1 MLQRSR
7 CVARLPPWFD
17 RSMDLTLADIVA
29 ATNRIAEG
37 IYLSPCPESIPL
49 SEICRGRIFCKL
61 DYLQRTGS
69 FKERGA
75 RNALLLLDEAQQ
87 RRGVISAS
95 AGNHALGLA
104 YHGKLLGI
112 GVTVVMPRYAPLIKR
127 TTCLKLGAKIILHGE
142 TFGEAYEH
150 ARQLAAD
157 EGLVYIHGFNDP
169 AIIAGQGTIALEI
182 LEQVPDVE
190 AIVVPIGGAGLM
202 AGIALAVKSITPKVR
217 LVGVE
222 PARAAGFSASLAAG
236 HVVRAPVEPT
246 LADGLAVGK
255 VGELAFEIARSRVE
269 RVVTVSEEELAL
281 AMLRL
286 VELEKSVVEG
296 AGAAPLAALMTGKFP
311 ELDGLRTVIILSG
324 GNVDPLMLSRVIE
337 RGLVTDGRLC
347 RFTAVVTDRP
357 GGLAKLT
364 KLIADTGASI
374 QELVHDRTFSG
385 PDLAAANVLCTVET
399 ANRRHIEELFAALTE
414 AGVRVVPERA
424 GTLGLK
430 ATRGLDAKA

>member
-1 MLQRSR
+1 M
-7 CVARLPPWFD
+7 
-17 RSMDLTLADIVA
+17 
-29 ATNRIAEG
+29 
-37 IYLSPCPESIPL
+37 
-49 SEICRGRIFCKL
+49 
-61 DYLQRTGS
+61 
-69 FKERGA
+69 
-75 RNALLLLDEAQQ
+75 
-87 RRGVISAS
+87 
-95 AGNHALGLA
+95 
-104 YHGKLLGI
+104 
-112 GVTVVMPRYAPLIKR
+112 
-127 TTCLKLGAKIILHGE
+127 
-142 TFGEAYEH
+142 
-150 ARQLAAD
+150 
-157 EGLVYIHGFNDP
+157 
-169 AIIAGQGTIALEI
+169 
-182 LEQVPDVE
+182 
-190 AIVVPIGGAGLM
+190 PIGGAGLM
-202 AGIALAVKSITPKVR
+202 AGIALAVKSIAPKVR

-222 PARAAGFSASLAAG
+222 PTRAAGFTTSLAAG

-255 VGELAFEIARSRVE
+255 IGELAFEIARPRVE
-269 RVVTVSEEELAL
+269 RVVTVGEEELAL

-399 ANRRHIEELFAALTE
+399 ANRRHIERLFAALIE
-414 AGVRVVPERA
+414 AGVQVVPERA

-430 ATRGLDAKA
+430 ATRGVDETI